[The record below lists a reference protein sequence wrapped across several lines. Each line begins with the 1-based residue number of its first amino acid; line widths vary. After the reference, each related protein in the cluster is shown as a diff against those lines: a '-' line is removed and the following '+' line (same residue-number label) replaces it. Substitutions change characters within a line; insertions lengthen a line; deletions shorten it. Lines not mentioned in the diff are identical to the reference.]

1 MKRLNFN
8 FIYAFLLGFT
18 CCLIFVF
25 FLKPDTNI
33 FALNNN
39 TKTALEVT
47 YPIEINGEKIDIK
60 AYNID
65 GRTYMSLKD
74 VSDNTH
80 LTTTWLPEKQKVVIR
95 DGSHIVI
102 KEINGK
108 IM

>member
-1 MKRLNFN
+1 MKKINFK
-8 FIYAFLLGFT
+8 FISTFFLGFT

-25 FLKPDTNI
+25 FLKPDANI

-74 VSDNTH
+74 ISDNTH
-80 LTTTWLPEKQKVVIR
+80 LITTWIPDEQK
-95 DGSHIVI
+95 GCCF
-102 KEINGK
+102 
-108 IM
+108 